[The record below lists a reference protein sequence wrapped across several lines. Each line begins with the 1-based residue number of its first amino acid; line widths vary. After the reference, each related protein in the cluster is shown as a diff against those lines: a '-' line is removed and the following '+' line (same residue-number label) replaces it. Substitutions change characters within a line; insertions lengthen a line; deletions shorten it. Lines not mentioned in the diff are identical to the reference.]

1 MSEFMIKPQFR
12 QIHSSLA
19 GQIISALLIS
29 TGFVVL
35 LWSLFEPKW
44 QTNDDIAMSMVAHGY
59 GIAKYASPE
68 LFFSNVI
75 WGHLVGLIPTIGGI
89 LGYSLATLIVLASIG
104 AMLVFAIRRVGHGW
118 IAGLSIMTLVLL
130 RPVLFPQFT
139 INAGLLAVVAL
150 LSLYLYGQHRSWA
163 LIFIGCVLAYFGF
176 LIRPLEFLLILA
188 IGLPLLP
195 WHAILT
201 SKLAGFTVLILVG
214 VIALSAVIDQKTYQ
228 TEQWRAFKALNSART
243 PITDYGA
250 DRQLKQRP
258 DLLDQ
263 HGYSTNDIDLL
274 RSWFFLDP
282 ELADPV
288 RLKAMLSQLRE
299 QPKAEWT
306 FDKGWKGVKTL
317 WHPKLLVLA
326 LTAILL
332 LVLRPKLSVVLSF
345 GMCVAAAVAIGLTGR
360 TVLRVF
366 IPMVSLLVVAPML
379 STPLRGWRRWVGNIA
394 LVIAAVINANQVVS
408 ESELL
413 RTHAVEVRQA
423 LASFPTDPVVIWG
436 SGFPFEDVYS
446 VLNRERLFQSL
457 QLLPMGVFTLAPF
470 AVNSLDKS
478 LAIGAI
484 EGLVS
489 ERGAPF
495 IATKSAFDLLANYC
509 FEHLSGSL
517 IELSVQHFG
526 DVKLSRRRCQI
537 IEKDK

>member
-1 MSEFMIKPQFR
+1 MSEFMIKPHIH
-12 QIHSSLA
+12 QIRCSLA
-19 GQIISALLIS
+19 GQIVSALLIS

-35 LWSLFEPKW
+35 LCSFFEPKW

-59 GIAKYASPE
+59 GIAKYASSE

-75 WGHLVGLIPTIGGI
+75 WGHLVRAIPSIGGV
-89 LGYSLATLIVLASIG
+89 LGYSTATLAVLTSVG
-104 AMLVFAIRRVGHGW
+104 AMLVFSIHRGRGW
-118 IAGLSIMTLVLL
+118 VAGLSIMTLVLM

-139 INAGLLAVVAL
+139 INAGLLAVAAI
-150 LSLYLYGQHRSWA
+150 LSLHLYGQHRSWA
-163 LIFIGCVLAYFGF
+163 LIIIGCVFAYFGF
-176 LIRPLEFLLILA
+176 LIRPREFLLIFA

-201 SKLAGFTVLILVG
+201 SKLAGYTVLILVG
-214 VIALSAVIDQKTYQ
+214 AIALSAVIDQKTYQ

-250 DRQLKQRP
+250 DQQLKQRP
-258 DLLDQ
+258 GLLVQ

-274 RSWFFLDP
+274 RSWFFLDSA
-282 ELADPV
+282 LADPV

-306 FDKGWKGVKTL
+306 FDKGWKGVRTL

-345 GMCVAAAVAIGLTGR
+345 GLCVVVAFAIGLTGR

-366 IPMVSLLVVAPML
+366 VPMASLLVVAPML
-379 STPLRGWRRWVGNIA
+379 TTPLKGWRQWVGNIA
-394 LVIAAVINANQVVS
+394 LVIAAAINTNQVVS

-413 RTHAVEVRQA
+413 RNRAAEVRQA
-423 LASFPTDPVVIWG
+423 LVDFPTDPVVIWG
-436 SGFPFEDVYS
+436 SGFPFEDVYT
-446 VLNRERLFQSL
+446 VLNREQLFQSL

-478 LAIGAI
+478 VAVSAI

-489 ERGAPF
+489 ETGAHF
-495 IATKSAFDLLANYC
+495 IATETAFDLLANYC
-509 FEHLSGSL
+509 SEHLNGSL
-517 IELSVQHFG
+517 VELSVQHFG
-526 DVKLSRRRCQI
+526 GVKLSRRRCQI
-537 IEKDK
+537 IEKDE